1 LIGKSSLFNRFWI
14 VRSSRTTIITEV
26 LLRYSVKALN
36 SLKYA
41 KRILSVMLVMA
52 SLTAFA
58 GCALPEARIHTE
70 PPDEKEISG
79 TFTLILYGGNYLNDL
94 ETVAFLD
101 REGDAFTFDIYAP
114 DFDYRTIKGLS
125 ATEGLKR
132 AEDFV
137 SRNTSF
143 QRVRLSSIVEAKAG
157 IIGYEVRPLYL
168 PFTYGTDDL
177 LDISYGE
184 EGNKVVVTIR
194 LKPSIENLK
203 SRRDIDTR

>member
-1 LIGKSSLFNRFWI
+1 MRH
-14 VRSSRTTIITEV
+14 
-26 LLRYSVKALN
+26 SVKAINFLN
-36 SLKYA
+36 YSGRTIYS
-41 KRILSVMLVMA
+41 IFFIA
-52 SLTAFA
+52 SLTAVF
-58 GCALPEARIHTE
+58 GCAMPGTRIHTE

-79 TFTLILYGGNYLNDL
+79 TFTLILYGGNYLDDL

-125 ATEGLKR
+125 AAEGLKR
-132 AEDFV
+132 AEEFV

-143 QRVRLSSIVEAKAG
+143 QSVRLSSIVEAKAG

-177 LDISYGE
+177 LDITYGE
-184 EGNKVVVTIR
+184 KGNKVVVTIR

-203 SRRDIDTR
+203 SRHDFDIR